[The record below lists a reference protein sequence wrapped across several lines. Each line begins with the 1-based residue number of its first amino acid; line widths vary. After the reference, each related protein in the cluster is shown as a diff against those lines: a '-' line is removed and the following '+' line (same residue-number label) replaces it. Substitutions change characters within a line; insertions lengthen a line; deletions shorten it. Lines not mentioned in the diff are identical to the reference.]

1 MRIGISQF
9 YDPHGSLIES
19 LMTGRRNKLP
29 PLNTLKAF
37 DAVMRHGSLRAA
49 AEDLAV
55 TPQAVSQQVRLLEA
69 HIQVSLFTRHGR
81 AIAPTKDAVVL
92 SRYVESGFKSFADGL
107 RLVGR
112 QRSTD
117 RINLNVTPY
126 FATRYLIPQL
136 DGFRRLKPGC
146 DLRLTTR
153 IDTPDF
159 DRDEIDVAIQWG
171 YGDDWDGLQ
180 TSLLTRDHKVICC
193 APSILNDGP
202 PLTEPGDLVRHTL
215 LNVGVP
221 NSLWR
226 DILAHLHV
234 EAPRPDS
241 AVLFDDASSMRR
253 ATLAGMGIGLI
264 SAPDAVDDIKSGD
277 LVAPFGLDAL
287 AEFPEDLVP
296 GFYLILPTTGLDIEI
311 ITAFCDWIRSE
322 DWCGF
327 ISRQNPKG
335 TLS

>member
-1 MRIGISQF
+1 
-9 YDPHGSLIES
+9 
-19 LMTGRRNKLP
+19 MTGRRIKLP

-69 HIQVSLFTRHGR
+69 YIQVPLFTRQGR
-81 AIAPTKDAVVL
+81 TIAPTKDAMVL
-92 SRYVESGFKSFADGL
+92 SRYVESGFKDFADGL
-107 RLVGR
+107 RLIGR

-136 DGFRRLKPGC
+136 DVFRRLKPNC

-171 YGDDWDGLQ
+171 YGNDWGGLQ
-180 TSLLTRDHKVICC
+180 TSLLTRDHKIICC
-193 APSILNDGP
+193 APSILKDGP
-202 PLTEPGDLVRHTL
+202 PIVHPADLVQQTL

-226 DILAHLHV
+226 DILAHLGV
-234 EAPRPDS
+234 ENPQPGS

-264 SAPDAVDDIKSGD
+264 SAPDAADDIKAGD
-277 LVAPFGLDAL
+277 LIAPFGLDVL

-296 GFYLILPTTGLDIEI
+296 GFYLVLPNPSLDIEI
-311 ITAFCDWIRSE
+311 VTAFCNWIKAE
-322 DWCGF
+322 DWSGF
-327 ISRQNPKG
+327 VSKDKQKG
-335 TLS
+335 MPS

>member
-1 MRIGISQF
+1 
-9 YDPHGSLIES
+9 
-19 LMTGRRNKLP
+19 MTGRRNKLP

-37 DAVMRHGSLRAA
+37 DAVMRTGSLRAA
-49 AEDLAV
+49 ADDLAV

-69 HIQVSLFTRHGR
+69 HIQVPLFVRQGR
-81 AIAPTKDAVVL
+81 AIAPTKDAMVL
-92 SRYVESGFKSFADGL
+92 SRYVESGFKDFTDGL
-107 RLVGR
+107 ALVGR
-112 QRSTD
+112 QRSSD

-136 DGFRRLKPGC
+136 DLFRRLKPAC

-153 IDTPDF
+153 VDTPDF
-159 DRDEIDVAIQWG
+159 ERDEIDVAIQWG

-193 APSILNDGP
+193 APSIIDEVH
-202 PLTEPGDLVRHTL
+202 PLAEPGDLGRHTL

-226 DILAHLHV
+226 DILAYMGV

-264 SAPDAVDDIKSGD
+264 SAPDAVDDIKAGD
-277 LVAPFGLDAL
+277 LVAPLGFDAL
-287 AEFPEDLVP
+287 AAFPEDLVP
-296 GFYLILPTTGLDIEI
+296 GFYLVLPQAGLDIEI
-311 ITAFCDWIRSE
+311 VTAFCNWIKAENWS
-322 DWCGF
+322 DF

-335 TLS
+335 ALS